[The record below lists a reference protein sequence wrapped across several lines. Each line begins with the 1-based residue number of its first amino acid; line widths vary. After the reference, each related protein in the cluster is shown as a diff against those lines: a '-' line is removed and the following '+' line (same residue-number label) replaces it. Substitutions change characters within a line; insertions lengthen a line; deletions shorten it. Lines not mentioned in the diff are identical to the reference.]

1 MKNRYLARLYDQ
13 MALRVLANT
22 KDFDARDEDYP
33 TKVSAVVWQTVR
45 RLRLGRQVFRA
56 EIRRE
61 VREQK
66 KRVPTSSKPPKP

>member
-1 MKNRYLARLYDQ
+1 MTNRSLTSLWDE
-13 MALRVLANT
+13 MAKLVLANT

-56 EIRRE
+56 EVRRE

-66 KRVPTSSKPPKP
+66 RSKR